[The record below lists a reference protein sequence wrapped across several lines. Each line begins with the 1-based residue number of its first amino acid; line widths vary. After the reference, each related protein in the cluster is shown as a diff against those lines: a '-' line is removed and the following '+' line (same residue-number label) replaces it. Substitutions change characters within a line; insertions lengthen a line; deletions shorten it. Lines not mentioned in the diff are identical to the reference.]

1 MGKKSELDLGNPAKS
16 SGITRRRM
24 LQAGVALG
32 SVPVLSSLASQASAA
47 PEPLEVPVWTKS
59 QGSVVGSQLYGSP
72 VTHAQH
78 IHRILPAPPAF
89 DRTYVPVEPNSS
101 WSYTPLQDLDGMVTP
116 NGLFY
121 ERHHAGIPDI
131 DPAQHRLVL
140 HGMVERDL
148 MFTVEDIRRFPS
160 VSVFYFVEC
169 SGNTDTEWTGAG
181 GITVQQTH
189 GLLSCAQW
197 TGVRVSTLL
206 REAGYRSDAKWLIAE
221 GADASAMSRSVPLAR
236 ALDDC
241 LVVYAQNG
249 EPLRGE
255 QGYPLRLLVPGC
267 EGNINIKWL
276 RRLEVTDQAVNSRE
290 ETSKYSDPIYPD
302 RAPDPVLGRSARQF
316 TLTMETKSV
325 ITSPS
330 GGMELPERGFYE
342 IRGLAWSGYGSIA
355 RVDVSVDGGRNWQ
368 PAALDAPVLP
378 KCLTSFR
385 LPWRWDGK
393 SSLLL
398 SRAIDQTG
406 YVQPTRGQLLTA
418 RGGELTEY
426 HNNGIQGWHLDTN
439 GKVMNIS
446 TSGTEVRS

>member
-1 MGKKSELDLGNPAKS
+1 MGNKSKQDSG
-16 SGITRRRM
+16 GITRRRL
-24 LQAGVALG
+24 LQAGAMVG
-32 SVPVLSSLASQASAA
+32 SVPVLSSLASHSGAA
-47 PEPLEVPVWTKS
+47 VEPLKVPVWTRS

-72 VTHAQH
+72 VTYEQH
-78 IHRILPAPPAF
+78 IHRRLPAPPAF

-101 WSYTPLQDLDGMVTP
+101 WSYTPLQDLEGIVTP

-121 ERHHAGIPDI
+121 ERHHAGIPEI
-131 DPAQHRLVL
+131 DPGQHRLVL
-140 HGMVERDL
+140 HGLVDRDL
-148 MFTVEDIRRFPS
+148 MFTVEDIHRFPS
-160 VSVFYFVEC
+160 VSVFHFIEC
-169 SGNTDTEWTGAG
+169 SGNTDTEWEGPG
-181 GITVQQTH
+181 GNTVQQTH

-206 REAGYRSDAKWLIAE
+206 REAGLRDGARWLIAE
-221 GADASAMSRSVPLAR
+221 GADAAAMSRSVPIRR

-290 ETSKYSDPIYPD
+290 ETSKYSDPVYPD
-302 RAPDPVLGRSARQF
+302 RPPAPVVDRSARQF

-342 IRGLAWSGYGSIA
+342 IRGLAWSGYGSIV

-368 PAALDAPVLP
+368 PATLDAPVLP

-385 LPWRWDGK
+385 LPWRWTGE
-393 SSLLL
+393 SAVLL
-398 SRAIDQTG
+398 SRATDQTG
-406 YVQPTRGQLLTA
+406 YVQPTRGQLLAA
-418 RGGELTEY
+418 RGGALTEY
-426 HNNGIQGWHLDTN
+426 HNNGIQGWHLDTRGIVTN
-439 GKVMNIS
+439 VN
-446 TSGTEVRS
+446 TSGGEVKA